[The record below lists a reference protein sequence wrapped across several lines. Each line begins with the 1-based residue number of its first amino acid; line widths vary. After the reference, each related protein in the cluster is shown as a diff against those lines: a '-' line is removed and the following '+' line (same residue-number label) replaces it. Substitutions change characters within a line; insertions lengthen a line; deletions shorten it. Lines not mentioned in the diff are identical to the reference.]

1 MAPHSR
7 DRVLDWQEEFRRI
20 APDLP
25 GLPAAARAAV
35 LGVVAAFVDE
45 DAEAG
50 TALAG
55 RVVPLHAHAA

>member
-1 MAPHSR
+1 M
-7 DRVLDWQEEFRRI
+7 LDWQEEFRRI